1 MYDLVIETIVKNWP
15 DQDPEKLPMVHPGWV
30 DAPK

>member
-1 MYDLVIETIVKNWP
+1 MFDVVMETIRKNWP
-15 DQDPEKLPMVHPGWV
+15 DQDPEKLRFVFPGWV